1 MRLTRDLLSGLMFC
15 AFGVGAAVV
24 ARDYN
29 FGSLNRMGSGFFP
42 IVIGL
47 GIAILGSIIT
57 ARALL
62 KPESSEPIAAIE
74 FRPVFSVG
82 LAIVVFGF
90 LIEDWG
96 LIAALIALIVIAR
109 FAGYEGGPIEVAVM
123 VVVLSAIAIAIFVY
137 ALNIR
142 LYLWPEWVA
151 FPMKLWPF

>member
-1 MRLTRDLLSGLMFC
+1 MKLTKDLLSGLMFC
-15 AFGVGAAVV
+15 AFGVGAAVI

-57 ARALL
+57 AQALL
-62 KPESSEPIAAIE
+62 KPEASEPVSNIE
-74 FRPVFSVG
+74 FKPIFFIS

-96 LIAALIALIVIAR
+96 LIAALVALIVIAR
-109 FAGYEGGPIEVAVM
+109 FAGHEGGPISVAIM
-123 VVVLSAIAIAIFVY
+123 VLVLTAIAIGVFVY

-142 LYLWPEWVA
+142 LNLWPV
-151 FPMKLWPF
+151 